1 MYPISL
7 RVQHR
12 IALSTFFFLSGF
24 CFSTWASRIPTIK
37 MTFGLHDAQ
46 LGSLLMVLPIS
57 SLVGLPV
64 SGWLVSRF
72 DSRIPLSIAFVA
84 FCIALVG
91 IGMAD
96 SMAVLILSVC
106 FFGFCMRIFNIAM
119 NTQSIMLQKKY
130 DKKINGSFH
139 ALWSTGGVFG
149 VLFTTIMVRYQV
161 DLNWHFLIVAF
172 ITIMTITVS
181 YPYLLKNDRATSGN
195 KIVFGKPNALILSLG
210 LIVFLSAICEG
221 GMFDWSGVY
230 FREVVKQEIFT
241 LGYLIFMIFMAVSR
255 FYSDRVVDKL
265 GMQKTYLI
273 SGSFI
278 AVGIGIVILFPY
290 YWPVLIGFSIT
301 GVGVA
306 SIVPMT
312 FTLAGRSTKYSPGM
326 AISMVATYSIVGM
339 LIGPSL
345 IGYIS
350 HWMGLQYSFILFVLG
365 GILLIPI
372 SKRVFKILEE

>member
-1 MYPISL
+1 
-7 RVQHR
+7 
-12 IALSTFFFLSGF
+12 
-24 CFSTWASRIPTIK
+24 
-37 MTFGLHDAQ
+37 
-46 LGSLLMVLPIS
+46 
-57 SLVGLPV
+57 
-64 SGWLVSRF
+64 
-72 DSRIPLSIAFVA
+72 
-84 FCIALVG
+84 
-91 IGMAD
+91 
-96 SMAVLILSVC
+96 
-106 FFGFCMRIFNIAM
+106 
-119 NTQSIMLQKKY
+119 
-130 DKKINGSFH
+130 
-139 ALWSTGGVFG
+139 
-149 VLFTTIMVRYQV
+149 
-161 DLNWHFLIVAF
+161 
-172 ITIMTITVS
+172 
-181 YPYLLKNDRATSGN
+181 
-195 KIVFGKPNALILSLG
+195 
-210 LIVFLSAICEG
+210 
-221 GMFDWSGVY
+221 MFDWSGVY

-372 SKRVFKILEE
+372 SKRVFKILKE